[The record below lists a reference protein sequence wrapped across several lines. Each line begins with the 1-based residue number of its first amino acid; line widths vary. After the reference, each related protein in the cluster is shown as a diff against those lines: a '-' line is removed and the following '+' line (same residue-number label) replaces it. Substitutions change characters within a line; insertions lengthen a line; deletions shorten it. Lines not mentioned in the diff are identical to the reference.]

1 MKPREFALPVPASPP
16 AVTDARHR
24 AVKAIGHWGGEL
36 DAEVLQTAELVL
48 SELLTNAVQHA
59 GTGRI
64 SLMLR
69 RLPDAVRIE
78 VDDANS
84 VLPKLDPSDAYNEHG
99 RGMLLVSVLADR
111 YGTERTCEGKRCWAE
126 INLPTPLN
134 RQLSLVPRTVPALAD
149 HSPNGSADA
158 RWPAC
163 TTAPPRTTRL
173 RPLPAARQLPLP
185 RRTSSRAT
193 TDADDD
199 GAVGLLVRMLD
210 RGPDEAGSDGPGG
223 IVRRL
228 LGGSGGPLGRGGAPH
243 DLTGSGRGRL
253 RPGLGVAA

>member
-1 MKPREFALPVPASPP
+1 MKPHEFALPVPASPP

-84 VLPKLDPSDAYNEHG
+84 SLPKLDPPDAYNEHG

-126 INLPTPLN
+126 INLPTPPN
-134 RQLSLVPRTVPALAD
+134 RQLSPGPSDRPRA
-149 HSPNGSADA
+149 G
-158 RWPAC
+158 
-163 TTAPPRTTRL
+163 
-173 RPLPAARQLPLP
+173 RPLPQRQ
-185 RRTSSRAT
+185 RGRQVAGMHDCSTSNDSAEAPPSRAST
-193 TDADDD
+193 AATSTDIQ
-199 GAVGLLVRMLD
+199 
-210 RGPDEAGSDGPGG
+210 PGG
-223 IVRRL
+223 
-228 LGGSGGPLGRGGAPH
+228 H
-243 DLTGSGRGRL
+243 
-253 RPGLGVAA
+253 